1 MISKPAVTSQ
11 PIDPLI
17 QKRWSGRAFV
27 ADRPVE
33 REQIIALLEA
43 ARWAPSCVN
52 EQPWRYIVF
61 DRFHDK
67 DAWQKAFDCLN
78 EGNRKWVIRTP
89 VLLIAFADT
98 LFAKNAKP
106 NRWGQYDTGA
116 ASTSLCLQA
125 ASMGLMAHQ
134 MGGYDQEK
142 VRETF
147 SIPGQFD
154 IMAMIAVGHP
164 ADDKSQIDPEQLE
177 RELEPRQRAPLG
189 ERFFDSAWEKPIA

>member
-1 MISKPAVTSQ
+1 MILKPAVTSQ

-27 ADRPVE
+27 ENQPVS

-43 ARWAPSCVN
+43 ARWAPSCWN
-52 EQPWRYIVF
+52 DQPWRYIVF
-61 DRFHDK
+61 DRFHNK
-67 DAWQKAFDCLN
+67 DAWQKAFECLS
-78 EGNRKWVIRTP
+78 EGNQKWVIQAP

-98 LFAKNAKP
+98 RFTRNGKP
-106 NRWGQYDTGA
+106 NRWGQHDTGA

-134 MGGYDQEK
+134 MGGYDRDK

-147 SIPGQFD
+147 AVPDQFD
-154 IMAMIAVGHP
+154 IMSMIAVGYP
-164 ADDKSQIDPEQLE
+164 ANEDQINPDELE
-177 RELEPRQRAPLG
+177 RELEPRERAPLG
-189 ERFFDSAWEKPIA
+189 EHFFDSSWKNPVV